1 MLTVRR
7 VSRTYARFTGTRGN
21 ASLQA
26 TAVEAVTPPPA
37 PTPVTAPKP
46 KSSSTSPKTEA
57 PTSSDAAEGTQENG
71 KQTKWEW
78 PTHRPRIN
86 LEHPREWNRPIG
98 KGVLPAYDLALQY
111 IRADSLALKSELKE
125 LQDTL
130 RAAEDLSDEEKDMA
144 ALDSMREKAR
154 ILETQ
159 SEINLPD
166 VRWKAWNGMAD
177 MNKAVYRH
185 LMEQRWKE
193 DGALDL
199 LMERI
204 HQMNVVPD
212 LLPSLHPSLDLRVN
226 FPEPPPKNVYLRS
239 RVKRRYKKVEPGIFL
254 LPEQTWRQPMLYTTV
269 FHTDTR
275 LYTLLMVD
283 LDVPDPDKQS
293 FQTYLHWMQ

>member
-166 VRWKAWNGMAD
+166 VRWKAWNGMG
-177 MNKAVYRH
+177 
-185 LMEQRWKE
+185 E
-193 DGALDL
+193 
-199 LMERI
+199 
-204 HQMNVVPD
+204 
-212 LLPSLHPSLDLRVN
+212 
-226 FPEPPPKNVYLRS
+226 
-239 RVKRRYKKVEPGIFL
+239 
-254 LPEQTWRQPMLYTTV
+254 
-269 FHTDTR
+269 
-275 LYTLLMVD
+275 
-283 LDVPDPDKQS
+283 
-293 FQTYLHWMQ
+293 